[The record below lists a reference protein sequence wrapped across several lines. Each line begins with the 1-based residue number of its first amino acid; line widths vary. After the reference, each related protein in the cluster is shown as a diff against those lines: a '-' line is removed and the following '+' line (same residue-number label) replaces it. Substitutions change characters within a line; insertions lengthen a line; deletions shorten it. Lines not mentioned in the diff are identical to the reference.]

1 MITIR
6 QETEKDFDQ
15 IYDLVRTAFLTARV
29 SNGKEQDFVIQ
40 LRNGSNYIPELALVA
55 EENGNIIG
63 HIMLT
68 KTFITD
74 NDKKYEELLL
84 APISV
89 MPAYQ
94 NRGIGSMLIKESFKI
109 ALDRGYKAIFLAGN
123 PAYYQRFGFKP
134 TVDFNIKD
142 LHGIPDENVMVCEIV
157 KDALE
162 GISGTVYLE

>member
-40 LRNGSNYIPELALVA
+40 LRNGTNYIPELALVA

-74 NDKKYEELLL
+74 HDKKYEELLL

-94 NRGIGSMLIKESFKI
+94 SRGIGSMLIKESFKI

-134 TVDFNIKD
+134 TVEFNIKD

-157 KDALE
+157 KDALN

>member
-15 IYDLVRTAFLTARV
+15 IYDLARTAFLTARV

-68 KTFITD
+68 KTLITD

-123 PAYYQRFGFKP
+123 PAYYHRFGFKP

-157 KDALE
+157 KDALN